1 MSEPASGDPTPP
13 APAPHGP
20 TLRVDRPP
28 TPGRAARV
36 EMAAGELPPFRPDE
50 PTVTISGVQAKAR
63 QRTLEFGSP
72 APVKVTVGPRVKPK
86 KRRRT
91 WPWIAAVILLLVGLG
106 VTLLVMFSR
115 GATID
120 GNTDLVGLGVGVG
133 VSAVSGAVVLTL
145 PPAG

>member
-13 APAPHGP
+13 APHDP
-20 TLRVDRPP
+20 TLRVERPP
-28 TPGRAARV
+28 TPGRAARA

-72 APVKVTVGPRVKPK
+72 APVRVTVGPRVKPK
-86 KRRRT
+86 KRRRM
-91 WPWIAAVILLLVGLG
+91 WPWIAAVILLLIGLG

-120 GNTDLVGLGVGVG
+120 GDTDLVGLATG
-133 VSAVSGAVVLTL
+133 SAVVLTV
-145 PPAG
+145 PQAG